1 MIRKAIFLGANS
13 RGVLPGVNYLWR
25 KCPGSIIQEQSP
37 REQLCVGGGGL
48 GAGNGGNYPRGQL
61 SGGQLSVGQFSL
73 GVIILGG
80 KCLGGNDPGGNH
92 PVSNYPEGR
101 LFVIS
106 SHYFS
111 DELNSGIILWD

>member
-1 MIRKAIFLGANS
+1 M
-13 RGVLPGVNYLWR
+13 RGR
-25 KCPGSIIQEQSP
+25 
-37 REQLCVGGGGL
+37 GGGL